1 MWRHEFQPGRCI
13 SGLVLV
19 TAGVLYTGD
28 AAGEWEVPW
37 FVAIPLVAVGFF
49 FAAVAGLT
57 AHLIRGARRDA
68 HGRRGPAADGGSS
81 SDSDSG
87 SGSGSAGDTGD
98 GRGGGAH
105 LAG

>member
-37 FVAIPLVAVGFF
+37 FTAIPLVAVGFF

-68 HGRRGPAADGGSS
+68 HGVRGPADADDNDNGNGN
-81 SDSDSG
+81 
-87 SGSGSAGDTGD
+87 
-98 GRGGGAH
+98 GGG
-105 LAG
+105 

>member
-37 FVAIPLVAVGFF
+37 FAAIPLVTVGFF

-57 AHLIRGARRDA
+57 VHLIRGARRDA
-68 HGRRGPAADGGSS
+68 HGRRGPAADDGG
-81 SDSDSG
+81 SG
-87 SGSGSAGDTGD
+87 SGSGSSGDTGD